1 MGQEEGSE
9 QAPPAR
15 VGHGGSQEQGAG
27 SEGGKSSR
35 MAHGQGRAGR
45 TFGGTRRPG
54 SEDRARS
61 RSDADVPVTQ
71 SAPAHTGVSGPS
83 CPVARRTSSKF
94 RNKKT

>member
-1 MGQEEGSE
+1 MALRRGQEGRSE

-35 MAHGQGRAGR
+35 MAHGQGRGGR

-54 SEDRARS
+54 SEDRVRRRARDS
-61 RSDADVPVTQ
+61 ERAVSQRCFRSFLPR
-71 SAPAHTGVSGPS
+71 G
-83 CPVARRTSSKF
+83 
-94 RNKKT
+94 KKNIQ